1 MAAERGYGQLTSGQR
16 SFLSTRSRTTSKLK
30 PSRQWNGNVYWLR
43 GWEKLTWA
51 LVGYSRRSGGLVLE
65 RLGGRCLDGPLTK
78 RRQVQKTEFLILS
91 CHSQE
96 NPDGCKKQKPA
107 MWRDHRQAVI
117 GWDSCQSNKDPPELT
132 FPTLNHHNKSLYI
145 QITISRLPMI
155 TRYDVLMLNHWVWSE
170 NFALPRFSTW
180 YSSEQHRTDNTGQKS
195 RQKRC
200 QASSLTGSPGSPHVP
215 WEISCSVADKTAKWK
230 SFRKKQGLY
239 RQGTRE
245 CSHLSHWITICSHMA
260 SRRSQ
265 TVYIH
270 RWPAKLILIFNRQIM
285 FWEINP

>member
-78 RRQVQKTEFLILS
+78 RRQVQKTEFLILA

-107 MWRDHRQAVI
+107 MWRDRRQAVT

-170 NFALPRFSTW
+170 NFAPPSFFHVVFLRAAPNRP
-180 YSSEQHRTDNTGQKS
+180 HRTKKQTETVPGLQPDRIT
-195 RQKRC
+195 RQ
-200 QASSLTGSPGSPHVP
+200 P
-215 WEISCSVADKTAKWK
+215 SCSPRDFLL
-230 SFRKKQGLY
+230 SG
-239 RQGTRE
+239 RQNSKVKVFQKETRP
-245 CSHLSHWITICSHMA
+245 
-260 SRRSQ
+260 
-265 TVYIH
+265 V
-270 RWPAKLILIFNRQIM
+270 
-285 FWEINP
+285 